1 MVLFKLIR
9 DYIDTLVHPSAR
21 HDALTA
27 SRHRAFIA
35 PRLLGSIAA
44 LAALP
49 LYIVMRGVP
58 GALEVMVFGWLV
70 LPILTAYYLSR
81 TGRYESAHILSALA
95 LTGLVT
101 AVAAA
106 TGGIASFAAIW
117 LVLVPLEAA
126 LSASRRIIASA
137 SGFALAAAGVLL
149 LLGAAGYAL
158 AIPAVRVRGAEFDVN
173 ALLFSSLFV
182 MLGYQSILFAF
193 LTKAF
198 AVTAGMLPTTRSV
211 QRFFEIF
218 NLERGLVAGTV
229 ITLLGAGMLAAVLW
243 RWWAAGFG
251 PLDYRFTLRLS
262 IPGVMLAGLGVQT
275 ILSSFFASI
284 LGLRRT

>member
-1 MVLFKLIR
+1 MSKSVVLFKLIR

-21 HDALTA
+21 RDALTA

-126 LSASRRIIASA
+126 LSASRDRKSTRLNSSHPSKSRMPSSA
-137 SGFALAAAGVLL
+137 
-149 LLGAAGYAL
+149 
-158 AIPAVRVRGAEFDVN
+158 
-173 ALLFSSLFV
+173 
-182 MLGYQSILFAF
+182 
-193 LTKAF
+193 
-198 AVTAGMLPTTRSV
+198 
-211 QRFFEIF
+211 
-218 NLERGLVAGTV
+218 
-229 ITLLGAGMLAAVLW
+229 
-243 RWWAAGFG
+243 
-251 PLDYRFTLRLS
+251 
-262 IPGVMLAGLGVQT
+262 
-275 ILSSFFASI
+275 
-284 LGLRRT
+284 